1 MKYESKEV
9 GEELHIF
16 TKTELF
22 IVNLLEFFCVLLLF
36 SYVGCFFY
44 LQYEKVEAKNAI
56 ENGYE
61 LSLNGEK
68 IKDANKSDIEDLN
81 VMGIHNIEIN
91 DKLTSVKGQ
100 CICRSMMNHFS
111 GRKPTKEQV

>member
-1 MKYESKEV
+1 MC
-9 GEELHIF
+9 
-16 TKTELF
+16 
-22 IVNLLEFFCVLLLF
+22 IVAFFLCWLL
-36 SYVGCFFY
+36 FY

-91 DKLTSVKGQ
+91 NKDREIYVT
-100 CICRSMMNHFS
+100 FS
-111 GRKPTKEQV
+111 H

>member
-91 DKLTSVKGQ
+91 DKDREIYVT
-100 CICRSMMNHFS
+100 FS
-111 GRKPTKEQV
+111 HLY

>member
-56 ENGYE
+56 
-61 LSLNGEK
+61 
-68 IKDANKSDIEDLN
+68 
-81 VMGIHNIEIN
+81 
-91 DKLTSVKGQ
+91 
-100 CICRSMMNHFS
+100 
-111 GRKPTKEQV
+111 

>member
-36 SYVGCFFY
+36 FYVGCFFY

-81 VMGIHNIEIN
+81 VIGIHNIEIN
-91 DKLTSVKGQ
+91 DKDREIYVT
-100 CICRSMMNHFS
+100 FS
-111 GRKPTKEQV
+111 H

>member
-36 SYVGCFFY
+36 FDNRH
-44 LQYEKVEAKNAI
+44 LKWN
-56 ENGYE
+56 
-61 LSLNGEK
+61 
-68 IKDANKSDIEDLN
+68 
-81 VMGIHNIEIN
+81 
-91 DKLTSVKGQ
+91 
-100 CICRSMMNHFS
+100 
-111 GRKPTKEQV
+111 